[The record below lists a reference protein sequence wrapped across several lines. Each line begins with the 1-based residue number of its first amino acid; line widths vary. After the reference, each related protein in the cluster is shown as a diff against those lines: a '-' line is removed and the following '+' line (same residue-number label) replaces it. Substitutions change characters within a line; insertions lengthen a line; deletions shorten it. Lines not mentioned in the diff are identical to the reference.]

1 MNRTEIEK
9 IMESVFTSVEAAEYL
24 GISTQRLNKMVH
36 DGLLSPIKSN
46 KSTLLFYK
54 GDLDQRKSIDM
65 ASARND
71 STNKFDINN
80 SFVEEAIIYFSVQF
94 FMKGSDKKTSEFFRK
109 LVLNSRE
116 NSVNILSS
124 EIIAEELN
132 VDLNAFLDVYNGVKK
147 SFSELPAD
155 TVLINKYDER
165 YSRLLLETAEAPP
178 YLFARGNID
187 LLNEKAVSVVGSRNA
202 SFEGLKNT
210 EKFVSSLLRRNI
222 VVVAGLAKGIDTQAH
237 CTTLENG
244 SKTIAVIGT
253 AINQYYPKENRMLQD
268 EIVRNGLVISQFSP
282 YAKTERWHFPVRN
295 ATMSGISI
303 ATVIMEAGETSG
315 ALIQADYALKQ
326 NRMVLIPK
334 KAVDNPNIKWP
345 KKYIDRGAK
354 EFETLNDA
362 LDYLRGSDELKSVL
376 DTYEEIKGVQ
386 MD

>member
-268 EIVRNGLVISQFSP
+268 EIARNGLVISQFSP